1 MPRDFF
7 KKSLS
12 ILLQRQTS
20 ILQASLILMGTVVFS
35 QILGLVRQRLLV
47 SIFGASDVVGVY
59 FASTKLPDFIFQLV
73 IAGTLST
80 AFIPVFN
87 DLMNKGKSEDANRM
101 ASTLLLFVFII
112 FGFLS
117 LILFIFAPFFLSILN
132 LGSGFSPSQMNLM
145 ANLMRIIL
153 VGQMLFLIA
162 TFFSAILQ
170 SYNHFFI
177 SGIAAALYNLGII
190 LGIFFLSEKIGIYS
204 PALGVI
210 LGAFIFVIVQ
220 LPTIRKLGFS
230 FRPRFSL
237 KTLGVLEVS
246 RLSWPRI
253 LSIFVFQSGAIVTL
267 SLISFLPSS
276 GRNYVIYDFALT
288 LSFAPTVLF
297 GQTIAQAAFPV
308 LSREKDRIEE
318 FKTTFI
324 TSFNQMLYLILPVS
338 VLFLV
343 LRIPIVRLVYGAAR
357 FDWEATV
364 LTGRTLAF
372 FSLSIFAQA
381 LSHLVYRSFYA
392 LHDSKTPFAIGSLT
406 TLIMVILSA
415 LFVLVWDPALSNFAI
430 AYGDRLRLVPQGVE
444 AIALAFSIA
453 SILNLSIL
461 LIFLHRRINI
471 FTSKSFFF
479 PQIKI
484 FIAALFTA
492 FAIYI
497 PIKLLDQLVF
507 DTTRTINLILLTG
520 ISSFAGLSLY
530 LFLTWLFDVKE
541 ASTFLLLFKKIGN
554 WREIFEGKEKVFET
568 RTTP

>member
-1 MPRDFF
+1 MPKDFF

-177 SGIAAALYNLGII
+177 SGIAAALYNFGII

-204 PALGVI
+204 PAIGVI
-210 LGAFIFVIVQ
+210 FGA
-220 LPTIRKLGFS
+220 
-230 FRPRFSL
+230 
-237 KTLGVLEVS
+237 
-246 RLSWPRI
+246 
-253 LSIFVFQSGAIVTL
+253 
-267 SLISFLPSS
+267 
-276 GRNYVIYDFALT
+276 
-288 LSFAPTVLF
+288 
-297 GQTIAQAAFPV
+297 
-308 LSREKDRIEE
+308 
-318 FKTTFI
+318 
-324 TSFNQMLYLILPVS
+324 
-338 VLFLV
+338 
-343 LRIPIVRLVYGAAR
+343 
-357 FDWEATV
+357 
-364 LTGRTLAF
+364 
-372 FSLSIFAQA
+372 
-381 LSHLVYRSFYA
+381 
-392 LHDSKTPFAIGSLT
+392 
-406 TLIMVILSA
+406 
-415 LFVLVWDPALSNFAI
+415 
-430 AYGDRLRLVPQGVE
+430 
-444 AIALAFSIA
+444 
-453 SILNLSIL
+453 
-461 LIFLHRRINI
+461 
-471 FTSKSFFF
+471 
-479 PQIKI
+479 
-484 FIAALFTA
+484 
-492 FAIYI
+492 
-497 PIKLLDQLVF
+497 
-507 DTTRTINLILLTG
+507 
-520 ISSFAGLSLY
+520 
-530 LFLTWLFDVKE
+530 
-541 ASTFLLLFKKIGN
+541 
-554 WREIFEGKEKVFET
+554 
-568 RTTP
+568 